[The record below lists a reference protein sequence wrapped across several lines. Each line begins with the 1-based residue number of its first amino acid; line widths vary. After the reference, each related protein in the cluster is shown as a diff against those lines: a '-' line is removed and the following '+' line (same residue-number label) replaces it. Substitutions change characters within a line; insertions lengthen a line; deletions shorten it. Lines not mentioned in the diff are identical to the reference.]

1 MRGLSRDAVM
11 EEREEEEEGEDGM
24 NEGRRQDKG
33 GEVLDW
39 KAE

>member
-11 EEREEEEEGEDGM
+11 EEREEEEGEDGM